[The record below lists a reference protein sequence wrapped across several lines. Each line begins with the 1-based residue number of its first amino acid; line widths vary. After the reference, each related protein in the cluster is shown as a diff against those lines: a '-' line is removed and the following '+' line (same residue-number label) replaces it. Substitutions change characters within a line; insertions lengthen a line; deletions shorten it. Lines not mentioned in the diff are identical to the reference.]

1 MQFASLYLNFNGN
14 AEEAFEHY
22 RSIFGGEYEGVLR
35 FRDFGEDA
43 MGAAESELDKIAH
56 ISLPLVEGISL
67 MASDVIGAQADDFNA
82 GNNVYI
88 YIEADAAEEAD
99 RLFGALSDRGSVEM
113 PLQSTEWAEKY
124 GSCVDRFEVRW
135 MISFT
140 GDVQFS
146 L

>member
-1 MQFASLYLNFNGN
+1 MQFVSMYLNFNGN
-14 AEEAFEHY
+14 AEEAFQYY
-22 RSIFGGEYEGVLR
+22 RSVFGGEYDGLLR

-43 MGAAESELDKIAH
+43 MGAPEADRDKIAH

-67 MASDVIGAQADDFNA
+67 MASDVIGAQADAFNA

-88 YIEADAAEEAD
+88 YLETETAEEAD
-99 RLFGALSDRGSVEM
+99 RLFGALSDGGSAEM
-113 PLQSTEWAEKY
+113 PLQPTEWAEKY
-124 GSCVDRFEVRW
+124 GSCVDRFDVRW

-140 GDVQFS
+140 GDVQFA

>member
-88 YIEADAAEEAD
+88 
-99 RLFGALSDRGSVEM
+99 
-113 PLQSTEWAEKY
+113 
-124 GSCVDRFEVRW
+124 
-135 MISFT
+135 
-140 GDVQFS
+140 
-146 L
+146 

>member
-1 MQFASLYLNFNGN
+1 MQFVSLYLNFNGN
-14 AEEAFEHY
+14 AEEAFQYY
-22 RSIFGGEYEGVLR
+22 RSVFGGEYDGLLR

-43 MGAAESELDKIAH
+43 MGAPEADRDKIAH

-67 MASDVIGAQADDFNA
+67 MASDVIGAQAEAFNA

-88 YIEADAAEEAD
+88 YLEMDTAEEAD
-99 RLFGALSDRGSVEM
+99 RLFGALSDGGSAEM
-113 PLQSTEWAEKY
+113 PLQPTEWAEKY
-124 GSCVDRFEVRW
+124 GSCVDRFDVRW

-140 GDVQFS
+140 GDVQFA